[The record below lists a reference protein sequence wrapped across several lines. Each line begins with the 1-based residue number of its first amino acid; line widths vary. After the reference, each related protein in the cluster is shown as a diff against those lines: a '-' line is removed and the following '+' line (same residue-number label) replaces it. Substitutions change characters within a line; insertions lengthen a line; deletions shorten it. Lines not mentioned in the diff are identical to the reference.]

1 MNLQEVAAQLIKFRT
16 ETGNMRE
23 IERCMNFIR
32 QQAEP
37 LGAEV
42 EIYRKDALAP
52 VILLSNGKYRDFDVL
67 VVGHIDVVPAADPMF
82 VPYVKEGKMFGRG
95 SLDMKSFAA
104 VGLNSLEYVLKQ
116 QLPLKFGV
124 CCLPTKKKAVSDWKP
139 FYKTIPTSSPKSCWT
154 STLPAISEKS
164 SPVAKVR
171 YSSNCSPRAR
181 KLTAPRLGKEL
192 TPTNN

>member
-124 CCLPTKKKAVSDWKP
+124 LLSSDEEKAVSDWKP
-139 FYKTIPTSSPKSCWT
+139 FTRQSRPQVQNRVGRRRCRRYRKNRRPLQKSGIRQTVLQGQGSS
-154 STLPAISEKS
+154 
-164 SPVAKVR
+164 
-171 YSSNCSPRAR
+171 
-181 KLTAPRLGKEL
+181 RLHALGR
-192 TPTNN
+192 N